1 MKPQRRAS
9 EVRMCSGK
17 GTSIR
22 REVEASA
29 ASVSVVSVGL
39 PVAGA
44 RARLSGM

>member
-1 MKPQRRAS
+1 MKPQLRAS

-29 ASVSVVSVGL
+29 ASVSVGL
-39 PVAGA
+39 PVAGV